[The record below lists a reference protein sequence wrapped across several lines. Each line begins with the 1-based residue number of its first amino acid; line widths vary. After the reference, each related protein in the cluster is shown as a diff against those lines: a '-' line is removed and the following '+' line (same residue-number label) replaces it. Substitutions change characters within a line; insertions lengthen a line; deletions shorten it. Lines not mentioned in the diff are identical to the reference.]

1 MKKIIQDLIPYV
13 IIIIVVVLIR
23 TFIVTPVRVD
33 GSSMYP
39 TLKNGEILILK
50 KYDHSYD
57 RFDIVVVKYRGERLV
72 KRIIGLPGE
81 HIAYTDSK
89 LYVNDELV
97 EEPFLPEGLSFDDFD
112 NILLGHNFIPENYY
126 LVVGDNRNNSTDSR
140 VIGFISKDDILG
152 VTNFRIFPFNK
163 IGTFK

>member
-57 RFDIVVVKYRGERLV
+57 RFDIVVVKYRGERLF

-89 LYVNDELV
+89 LYVNDKLV
-97 EEPFLPEGLSFDDFD
+97 EEPFLPENLSFDDFD
-112 NILLGHNFIPENYY
+112 NILLGHNFIPDNYY

>member
-89 LYVNDELV
+89 LYVNDKLV
-97 EEPFLPEGLSFDDFD
+97 EEPFLPENLSFDDFD
-112 NILLGHNFIPENYY
+112 NILLGHNFIPDNYY